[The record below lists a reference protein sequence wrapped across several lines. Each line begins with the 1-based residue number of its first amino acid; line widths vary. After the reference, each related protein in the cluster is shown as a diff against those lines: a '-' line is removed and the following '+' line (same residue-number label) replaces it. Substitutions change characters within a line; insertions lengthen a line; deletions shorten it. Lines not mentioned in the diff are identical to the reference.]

1 MKIYKITEASDYL
14 GGINKHSQ
22 DACQQRK
29 ETIVDANKKLVK
41 GVKDG
46 PNTISE

>member
-1 MKIYKITEASDYL
+1 MKMTEASDYG

-29 ETIVDANKKLVK
+29 DKITDANEKLVK
-41 GVKDG
+41 EV
-46 PNTISE
+46 